1 MAVLIQYD
9 HRPLG
14 TLSSQQNRFIITQ
27 KQLGNS
33 SIVTMSLTEQNA
45 RLVFAPVKAFKK
57 QNYGVFVCS
66 ELGKIGHE

>member
-1 MAVLIQYD
+1 MAVLIHSD

-14 TLSSQQNRFIITQ
+14 ILSSQQNRFIITQ

-57 QNYGVFVCS
+57 
-66 ELGKIGHE
+66 